1 MLPEEPMSTSMQA
14 DYGPRARIGVAV
26 PFANPTVEPELR
38 ALLPAPVGI
47 YATRLVHPAP
57 RVEERLN
64 HYVRHMADA
73 ARTFGTMN
81 IRAFGFGCTG
91 SSYVAG
97 RALEDELAATAA
109 AELKLPVITA
119 AQAIRLAL
127 GALGVRA
134 IALASPYP
142 EGLSE
147 AGYQYWRDAGIEVV
161 AKRRVD
167 LALTD
172 THRIYELT
180 SDDALEALRG
190 LDATGAGALVASGTG
205 MPTLRALRAMQ
216 AETHLPVLSS
226 NLCLAWA
233 LLRTVA
239 PELAPASPAGL
250 LGPR

>member
-1 MLPEEPMSTSMQA
+1 MSTSMQA